1 MIPSSLI
8 NMNGDLLCAV
18 DTETTGLIPG
28 YHEIIQIAIVPL
40 NSDMEQHPGLKPFY
54 INIAP
59 DYPERESGA
68 GAVHGIS
75 MESLLHSGV
84 SQVDSADMF
93 DEWFTNLE
101 LPFGRRL
108 IPLAH
113 NWAFERGF
121 LMQWLGL
128 ETFTDIWS
136 GHPRDTLIMGNLLN
150 DLAAWHGRA
159 IPFPKLNLT
168 AMCEIMGVSLLN
180 AHDALADCLATAA
193 LYRNMLRCCG

>member
-40 NSDMEQHPGLKPFY
+40 DSNMEQHPGLKPFY

-59 DYPERESGA
+59 DHPERESGA
-68 GAVHGIS
+68 GAVHGIT
-75 MESLLHSGV
+75 MESLMANGV

-101 LPFGRRL
+101 LPFGRRI

-121 LMQWLGL
+121 LLQWLGL

-136 GHPRDTLIMGNLLN
+136 GHPRDTLILGNLLN
-150 DLAAWHGRA
+150 DLAAWHGRN
-159 IPFPKLNLT
+159 IPFPRLNLG
-168 AMCEIMGVSLLN
+168 AMCETMGVKLLN
-180 AHDALADCLATAA
+180 AHDALGDCLATAA